1 MKDTIRQLIQ
11 QALTQL
17 VNEGVLPEGLT
28 PAIQVENTRDKT
40 HGDFASN
47 IAMMLAKPAGLKPRD
62 LAEKIIAALPA
73 DPQVTKAEIA
83 GPGFINFFQNTQ
95 ALASRLDAALADAK
109 IGVRK
114 AGPAQRVAIDLSA
127 PNLAKEMHVG
137 HLRSTI
143 IGDGVARVLE
153 FLGDDVIR
161 QNHVGDWGTQFGML
175 MAYLQEN
182 PITSNEL
189 SDLENF
195 YRAAKK
201 RFDESEEFADRARGL
216 VVKLQAG
223 DAECLELWGRFR
235 EISLSHCQEIYELLN
250 VKLTMADVM
259 GESAYNDDLI
269 NVVNDLKAKGLLVES
284 NGAQCV
290 FLEEFKTADGD
301 PLPVI
306 IVKADGGY
314 LYATT
319 DLAAVRYRSGV
330 LKADRAL
337 YFVDQR
343 QALHFQQVFEVARR
357 AGFVTHPMQME
368 HMGFGT
374 MNGADGRPFKTRDGG
389 TVKLID
395 LLNEAQDRAYNLVKE
410 KNPELA
416 EADLRNIARVVGI
429 GAVKYADLSK
439 HRTSD
444 YSFNFELML
453 NFEGNTAPYLLYAY
467 TRVAGVF
474 RKLGK
479 DFSEVEGQINLE
491 APHEQEL
498 AAKLAQFGEVLN
510 SVGEKGTPHIL
521 CTYLYEVAGLFSSF
535 YENCPILTADDEA
548 QKQSRLRLAALAGR
562 TLKQGLEL
570 LGLETLERIRYQAPA
585 KKPIPGWL
593 WMAIG
598 LTVGAFVVF
607 LMKLDPGKGDDVK
620 RVKQEQQKATKMAE
634 ANKTPPSPTAP
645 VKPKYDFYTL
655 LPESE
660 VIVPPDAVPEKTL
673 PTPQPV
679 PTTPVTPAEAAKI
692 DTARAQAALAG
703 ITPPPPPPVAT
714 TKAAPVTKF
723 FLQAGSFPKQADA
736 DRVRAQIILLGQAVT
751 VESGTVKDATWYRV
765 LVGPFSNREQLT
777 VAQKQLAGAGFSN
790 LLLQQR
796 QSR

>member
-11 QALTQL
+11 QALTRL
-17 VNEGVLPEGLT
+17 TADGVLPEGLA
-28 PAIQVENTRDKT
+28 PAIQVENARDKT

-47 IAMMLAKPAGLKPRD
+47 IAMMLAKPAGMKPRD
-62 LAEKIIAALPA
+62 LAEKLIAALPA
-73 DPQVTKAEIA
+73 DPQVSKVEIA
-83 GPGFINFFQNTQ
+83 GPGFLNFFQNTQ

-109 IGVRK
+109 LGVHK
-114 AGPAQRVAIDLSA
+114 AGTQQKVVIDLSA

-143 IGDGVARVLE
+143 IGDAVARVLE
-153 FLGDDVIR
+153 FLGDEVIR

-175 MAYLQEN
+175 LAYLEEN
-182 PITSNEL
+182 PITSDEL

-201 RFDESEEFADRARGL
+201 RFDESSEFADRARGL

-223 DAECLELWGRFR
+223 DAECMALWTRFKD
-235 EISLSHCQEIYELLN
+235 ISLSHCQKTYELLN

-259 GESAYNDDLI
+259 GESAYNDDLA
-269 NVVNDLKAKGLLVES
+269 NVVSDLKAKGLLVES

-306 IVKADGGY
+306 VQKADGGY

-319 DLAAVRYRSGV
+319 DLAAVRYRSNV
-330 LKADRAL
+330 LHADRAL

-357 AGFVTHPMQME
+357 AGFISHPMQTE

-395 LLNEAQDRAYNLVKE
+395 LLTEAKERAYALVKE
-410 KNPELA
+410 KNPELP
-416 EADLRNIARVVGI
+416 EDELRAIAKVVGI

-444 YSFNFELML
+444 YSFNFDLML

-479 DFSEVEGQINLE
+479 DFSEVEGQIVLQ
-491 APHEQEL
+491 AAQEQDL
-498 AAKLAQFGEVLN
+498 AARLAQFAEILN
-510 SVGEKGTPHIL
+510 NVAEKGTPHVL
-521 CTYLYEVAGLFSSF
+521 CSYLYDVAGLFSSF
-535 YENCPILTADDEA
+535 YENCPILAAETPE
-548 QKQSRLRLAALAGR
+548 QQQSRLRLAALTGR

-570 LGLETLERIRYQAPA
+570 LGLETLER
-585 KKPIPGWL
+585 
-593 WMAIG
+593 M
-598 LTVGAFVVF
+598 
-607 LMKLDPGKGDDVK
+607 
-620 RVKQEQQKATKMAE
+620 
-634 ANKTPPSPTAP
+634 
-645 VKPKYDFYTL
+645 
-655 LPESE
+655 
-660 VIVPPDAVPEKTL
+660 
-673 PTPQPV
+673 
-679 PTTPVTPAEAAKI
+679 
-692 DTARAQAALAG
+692 
-703 ITPPPPPPVAT
+703 
-714 TKAAPVTKF
+714 
-723 FLQAGSFPKQADA
+723 
-736 DRVRAQIILLGQAVT
+736 
-751 VESGTVKDATWYRV
+751 
-765 LVGPFSNREQLT
+765 
-777 VAQKQLAGAGFSN
+777 
-790 LLLQQR
+790 
-796 QSR
+796 

>member
-17 VNEGVLPEGLT
+17 VTDGVLPEGLT
-28 PAIQVENTRDKT
+28 PAIQVENARDKT

-47 IAMMLAKPAGLKPRD
+47 ISMMLAKPAGMKPRD
-62 LAEKIIAALPA
+62 LAEKLIAALPA
-73 DPQVTKAEIA
+73 DEQVSKVEIA
-83 GPGFINFFQNTQ
+83 GPGFLNFFQNTQ

-109 IGVRK
+109 LGVKK
-114 AGPAQRVAIDLSA
+114 AGPQQKVVVDLSA

-143 IGDGVARVLE
+143 IGDAVSRVLE

-182 PITSNEL
+182 PITSDEL

-223 DAECLELWGRFR
+223 DPECLKLWTRFKD
-235 EISLSHCQEIYELLN
+235 ISLSHCQKTYELLN

-259 GESAYNDDLI
+259 GESAYNDDLA

-284 NGAQCV
+284 KGAQCV
-290 FLEEFKTADGD
+290 FLEEFKTAEGE

-306 IVKADGGY
+306 VQKADGGY

-319 DLAAVRYRSGV
+319 DLAAVRYRSNV

-343 QALHFQQVFEVARR
+343 QALHFNQVFEVARR
-357 AGFVTHPMQME
+357 AGFVGHPMHME

-395 LLNEAQDRAYNLVKE
+395 LLTEAKERAYALVKE
-410 KNPELA
+410 KNPELP
-416 EADLRNIARVVGI
+416 EADLRAIGEVVGI

-479 DFSEVEGQINLE
+479 SFDEVDGQIILQ
-491 APHEQEL
+491 APQEQDL
-498 AAKLAQFGEVLN
+498 AARLAQFGEILN
-510 SVGEKGTPHIL
+510 NVAEKGTPHVL
-521 CTYLYEVAGLFSSF
+521 CAYLYDVAGLFSSF
-535 YENCPILTADDEA
+535 YENCPILGADTPE
-548 QKQSRLRLAALAGR
+548 QQQSRLRLAALTGR

-570 LGLETLERIRYQAPA
+570 LGLETLER
-585 KKPIPGWL
+585 
-593 WMAIG
+593 M
-598 LTVGAFVVF
+598 
-607 LMKLDPGKGDDVK
+607 
-620 RVKQEQQKATKMAE
+620 
-634 ANKTPPSPTAP
+634 
-645 VKPKYDFYTL
+645 
-655 LPESE
+655 
-660 VIVPPDAVPEKTL
+660 
-673 PTPQPV
+673 
-679 PTTPVTPAEAAKI
+679 
-692 DTARAQAALAG
+692 
-703 ITPPPPPPVAT
+703 
-714 TKAAPVTKF
+714 
-723 FLQAGSFPKQADA
+723 
-736 DRVRAQIILLGQAVT
+736 
-751 VESGTVKDATWYRV
+751 
-765 LVGPFSNREQLT
+765 
-777 VAQKQLAGAGFSN
+777 
-790 LLLQQR
+790 
-796 QSR
+796 

>member
-17 VNEGVLPEGLT
+17 VADGVLPEGLT
-28 PAIQVENTRDKT
+28 PAIQVENARDKT

-62 LAEKIIAALPA
+62 LAEKLINALPA
-73 DPQVTKAEIA
+73 DPQVSKVEIA
-83 GPGFINFFQNTQ
+83 GPGFLNFFQNTQ

-109 IGVRK
+109 LGVHK
-114 AGPAQRVAIDLSA
+114 AGTAQKVVVDLSA

-143 IGDGVARVLE
+143 IGDAVARVLE
-153 FLGDDVIR
+153 FLGDDVVR

-175 MAYLQEN
+175 MAYLEEN
-182 PITSNEL
+182 PVTSDEL

-201 RFDESEEFADRARGL
+201 RFDESSEFADRARGL

-223 DAECLELWGRFR
+223 DADCLKLWTRFKD
-235 EISLSHCQEIYELLN
+235 ISLSHCQKTYALLN

-259 GESAYNDDLI
+259 GESAYNDDLV
-269 NVVNDLKAKGLLVES
+269 NVVNDLKAKGMLVES

-290 FLEEFKTADGD
+290 FLDEFKNAEGE

-343 QALHFQQVFEVARR
+343 QALHFQQVFAVARK
-357 AGFVTHPMQME
+357 AGFVTHPMDME

-395 LLNEAQDRAYNLVKE
+395 LLNEAKERAYALVKE
-410 KNPELA
+410 KNPQLA
-416 EADLRNIARVVGI
+416 EDELRAIAKVVGI

-479 DFSEVEGQINLE
+479 DFDELDGQILLS
-491 APHEQEL
+491 APQEQDL
-498 AAKLAQFGEVLN
+498 AARLAQFGEILN
-510 SVGEKGTPHIL
+510 NVAEKGTPHVL
-521 CTYLYEVAGLFSSF
+521 CAYLYDVAGLFSSF
-535 YENCPILTADDEA
+535 YENCPILGADTPDV
-548 QKQSRLRLAALAGR
+548 QQSRLRLAALTGR

-570 LGLETLERIRYQAPA
+570 LGLETLER
-585 KKPIPGWL
+585 
-593 WMAIG
+593 M
-598 LTVGAFVVF
+598 
-607 LMKLDPGKGDDVK
+607 
-620 RVKQEQQKATKMAE
+620 
-634 ANKTPPSPTAP
+634 
-645 VKPKYDFYTL
+645 
-655 LPESE
+655 
-660 VIVPPDAVPEKTL
+660 
-673 PTPQPV
+673 
-679 PTTPVTPAEAAKI
+679 
-692 DTARAQAALAG
+692 
-703 ITPPPPPPVAT
+703 
-714 TKAAPVTKF
+714 
-723 FLQAGSFPKQADA
+723 
-736 DRVRAQIILLGQAVT
+736 
-751 VESGTVKDATWYRV
+751 
-765 LVGPFSNREQLT
+765 
-777 VAQKQLAGAGFSN
+777 
-790 LLLQQR
+790 
-796 QSR
+796 